1 MSKSLVEKITEVF
14 QARVPLWACELT
26 SKHIIVAGVNKNR
39 SQVAAKLAMDLPS
52 GTFAGSLTGT
62 NIHNLET
69 LRSNLKD
76 LLSQVGFKGSEIV
89 VIVPD
94 DAARIAFLTAERLS
108 KDPEV
113 VQTFIRWK
121 LKKTVP
127 FEVEQAQVA
136 FRVLGPHH
144 GATSVDM
151 LIAISPRSVVEEYES
166 LFDSLGIHAGLV
178 LPSTLAALNLFDVPP
193 KDTLFLKIAPDCMT
207 TTVFQNQRMQF
218 YRRVT
223 GMPLYDAVYPTVMYY
238 QDKLG
243 GKALEQLTVCGYD
256 SDIRSSVDE
265 LQGKLGLRPLR
276 LGPKSIDD
284 MFKPVLGGIHL
295 SHPEG
300 VV

>member
-1 MSKSLVEKITEVF
+1 
-14 QARVPLWACELT
+14 VPLWACELT
-26 SKHIIVAGVNKNR
+26 SKHIIVAGVNKSR
-39 SQVAAKLAMDLPS
+39 RQVTAKLASDLPS
-52 GTFAGSLTGT
+52 GTVAGSLTDT
-62 NIHNLET
+62 NIRNLEAV
-69 LRSNLKD
+69 RSNLKD
-76 LLSQVGFKGSEIV
+76 LLSHAGFKGSEIV

-127 FEVEQAQVA
+127 FEVDQAQVA
-136 FRVLGPHH
+136 FRVLRPQH
-144 GATSVDM
+144 GSTSVDM
-151 LIAISPRSVVEEYES
+151 LVAISPRSVVEEYES
-166 LFDSLGIHAGLV
+166 LFDSLGIHPGLV

-193 KDTLFLKIAPDCMT
+193 EDTLFLKIAPDCMT
-207 TTVFQNQRMQF
+207 TTVFRNRRMQF

-223 GMPLYDAVYPTVMYY
+223 VMSLYDAVYPTVMYY

-256 SDIRSSVDE
+256 SDIPSSNE
-265 LQGKLGLRPLR
+265 LQGKLGLRAQR
-276 LGPKSIDD
+276 LEPKSVDD
-284 MFKPVLGGIHL
+284 MFKPVLGAVHL